1 MQTAGTK
8 ECRNSETSGI
18 RTRQL
23 CGFFTPGHR
32 VMAGRATDTTARKG
46 KEVHRLVSV
55 TNLPATSRV
64 RVVTAPRVLELDKER
79 AMTHPTTGT
88 TPTIF
93 TFQNGKPHPVRIYT
107 DAAGDPLFHVGDL
120 CELLEH
126 VNTRQALRT
135 HVEADDV
142 QKMDVI
148 DRMGRT
154 QQANFVREP
163 GMWSLLIGSRAP
175 NAKKVKRWITSEVL
189 PAIRKTG
196 SYHAVP
202 PAPTSEQIA
211 AADHKNLQRVVW
223 MICSRFHWNSS
234 WTFAVWFAIRQAIGW
249 PAPNRFE
256 VRHLPLI
263 ATELRRILEISTA
276 VRDHC
281 MELEKEAIRRIV
293 RNREAAG
300 PFVERLK
307 AEEAGW
313 LNEQKP
319 WHAKLDGWHQQALDA
334 LALRQPPG
342 GSGHSDYAEPRALQ

>member
-1 MQTAGTK
+1 M
-8 ECRNSETSGI
+8 STS
-18 RTRQL
+18 
-23 CGFFTPGHR
+23 TP
-32 VMAGRATDTTARKG
+32 V
-46 KEVHRLVSV
+46 VFNFVSN
-55 TNLPATSRV
+55 TL
-64 RVVTAPRVLELDKER
+64 RVVTIDGNPWFVAADVCDALGIENNRNATARLDDDEKGVRTMDTPSGQQEL
-79 AMTHPTTGT
+79 
-88 TPTIF
+88 TIINESGLYSLIL
-93 TFQNGKPHPVRIYT
+93 TSRKP
-107 DAAGDPLFHVGDL
+107 
-120 CELLEH
+120 E
-126 VNTRQALRT
+126 
-135 HVEADDV
+135 
-142 QKMDVI
+142 
-148 DRMGRT
+148 
-154 QQANFVREP
+154 
-163 GMWSLLIGSRAP
+163 
-175 NAKKVKRWITSEVL
+175 AKKFKKWVTSEVL

-202 PAPTSEQIA
+202 PAPTSEQIT

-234 WTFAVWFAIRQAIGW
+234 WTFAVWFSIRQAIGC

-307 AEEAGW
+307 AEEASW
-313 LNEQKP
+313 LNEQRP
-319 WHAKLDGWHQQALDA
+319 WHAKLDGWHQQDLDA

-342 GSGHSDYAEPRALQ
+342 GSDHSNYAEPKALQ

>member
-1 MQTAGTK
+1 MQTACPK
-8 ECRNSETSGI
+8 ECESSERSGI
-18 RTRQL
+18 RTRQH
-23 CGFFTPGHR
+23 CGFFAPGIR
-32 VMAGRATDTTARKG
+32 SMAGRATDTTARKG
-46 KEVHRLVSV
+46 KEVHRLRSAF
-55 TNLPATSRV
+55 NLPATSRGCV
-64 RVVTAPRVLELDKER
+64 KASPRVLELTQET

-107 DAAGDPLFHVGDL
+107 DAAGEPLFHGGDL
-120 CELLEH
+120 CELLEYT
-126 VNTRQALRT
+126 NGRDALRR
-135 HVEADDV
+135 HVETDDV
-142 QKMDVI
+142 VKRDII

-163 GMWSLLIGSRAP
+163 GMWSLLLGSHAP

-202 PAPTSEQIA
+202 PAPTSEQIT

-234 WTFAVWFAIRQAIGW
+234 WTFAVWFAIRQAIGC

-300 PFVERLK
+300 PFGERLK

-319 WHAKLDGWHQQALDA
+319 WHAQLDGWHQKDLDA

-342 GSGHSDYAEPRALQ
+342 GSDHSDYSEPRALQ